1 MDEQSNPQTIDTFD
15 GLDIRRTGGGFLS
28 STASLRISD
37 GVVIFLL
44 CSLDLQKKHHHFC
57 GCNVSLSVVGCL
69 LSIVCCLL
77 CCCCCSEDA

>member
-44 CSLDLQKKHHHFC
+44 CSLDLQKKHPGKQVAVNFHQ
-57 GCNVSLSVVGCL
+57 LPP
-69 LSIVCCLL
+69 
-77 CCCCCSEDA
+77 